1 MFTIFSLCLLLAF
14 SITTNNVL
22 SAQTSS
28 PPSSTTKNQSQT
40 MSDHVY
46 TTQRKDNSL
55 YDLQQNVTLPAGK
68 DMTYVDVPRDGKI
81 VAATSS
87 VDNQTFVFNG
97 TNGKLVGKIKVGD
110 IPKGVKITPDKK
122 YAFVANELPG
132 SISIISLGDL

>member
-1 MFTIFSLCLLLAF
+1 
-14 SITTNNVL
+14 
-22 SAQTSS
+22 
-28 PPSSTTKNQSQT
+28 
-40 MSDHVY
+40 
-46 TTQRKDNSL
+46 
-55 YDLQQNVTLPAGK
+55 
-68 DMTYVDVPRDGKI
+68 MTYVDVTRDGKI